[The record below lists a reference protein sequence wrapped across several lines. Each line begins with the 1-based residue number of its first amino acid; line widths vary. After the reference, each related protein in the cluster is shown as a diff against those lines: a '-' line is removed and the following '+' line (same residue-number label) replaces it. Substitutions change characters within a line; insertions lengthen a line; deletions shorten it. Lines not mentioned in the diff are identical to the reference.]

1 MGNQAILNLRISF
14 HMACAFIALRDAE
27 SLSRRLARYNHHMSK
42 ARKLVLVDSS
52 INTTAGSHNE

>member
-27 SLSRRLARYNHHMSK
+27 NLSRRLARYNHHMSK
-42 ARKLVLVDSS
+42 ARTLVLLRSV
-52 INTTAGSHNE
+52 NTATTEAHYE